1 MITWMQRHKKWLVIT
16 IWISTIAFVGAGFV
30 GWGSYKYG
38 SQGGVVATVGSREVS
53 VEEYQLEYSNLYEQY
68 SKMFGT
74 MFNKELAEQLKLKDV
89 ALRQVLQKNL
99 ILSYADTLG
108 LDVTNEEIAKEL
120 VKYKV
125 FTKDGKFDK
134 ETYVKVL
141 GQNRTTP
148 KVFEESLK
156 RDLLLQKVQSLFL
169 VNPTKT
175 EIENLAKLAFIEDDI
190 NIKVLSSNEISV
202 NFKDEELKKYWE
214 ENKNSYMSEVTYEIS
229 IKEMPFISSNPSV
242 EDIKAQYDK
251 FKTDYKFEDGKIK
264 SLDEAKEQIIKDLD
278 EKLTKTE
285 ALKVYLKLKKDEE
298 KFDKTQKVVESE
310 LSFSND
316 NNAKILELK
325 DTEIAKPFVE
335 NGKFVIVKL
344 NKKIASVALSYEDA
358 YKQVKADYEKVIK
371 SKKLEELANT
381 QLKDFKGEQL
391 VSVTRDSASK
401 ITQLAPQEATKF
413 LNELFSTT
421 VKEGI
426 VKLEN
431 KVVLYRINNSKMAQ
445 YDKTKDS
452 MIEDTISKLQED
464 ELMINLLKKLENT
477 YTIKSSIQDKEK

>member
-16 IWISTIAFVGAGFV
+16 IWISTIAFIGAGFV

-38 SQGGVVATVGSREVS
+38 TQGGVVATVGSREVS
-53 VEEYQLEYSNLYEQY
+53 IEEYQQEYSNLYEQY

-120 VKYKV
+120 VKYKI

-134 ETYVKVL
+134 DTYVKVL

-169 VNPTKT
+169 INPTKT
-175 EIENLAKLAFIEDDI
+175 EIENLSKLAFIEDDI
-190 NIKVLSSNEISV
+190 NIKVLTSNDVNIS
-202 NFKDEELKKYWE
+202 FKDDELKKYWE
-214 ENKNSYMSEVTYEIS
+214 ENKNSYMSEVSYELA
-229 IKEMPFISSNPSV
+229 IKEMPLISSNPTA

-251 FKTDYKFEDGKIK
+251 FKSDYKFADGKIK
-264 SLDEAKEQIIKDLD
+264 SLDEAKEQIVKDLD

-298 KFDKTQKVVESE
+298 KFDRTQKVPETE
-310 LSFSND
+310 LSYSTE
-316 NNAKILELK
+316 NNAKVSELK
-325 DTEIAKPFVE
+325 DGEVTKPFFE
-335 NGKFVIVKL
+335 NGKFIIVKL
-344 NKKIASVALSYEDA
+344 NKKIPAVALSFEDA
-358 YKQVKADYEKVIK
+358 YKQVKADYEKVVK
-371 SKKLEELANT
+371 SKKLEELANA
-381 QLKDFKGEQL
+381 QLKDFKGEQI

-401 ITQLAPQEATKF
+401 ITQLNSQEATKF
-413 LNELFSTT
+413 LNELFSSTT
-421 VKEGI
+421 KEGI
-426 VKLEN
+426 AKLDN

-452 MIEDTISKLQED
+452 MIEGAISKLQED
-464 ELMINLLKKLENT
+464 ELMTNLLKKLENT